1 MRLSKICRQ
10 LLGVDPLIADDVE
23 FFGNDLIFHVRPRWR
38 KPRCGGCGRKCPGY
52 DCRDLRYWRHMAM
65 GAAVVWLAYAPCRV
79 ACPDCGVRTEEVPWA
94 RHRSRF
100 TLGLEELVAY
110 LAQQMDKTAITRLLG
125 LSWRAVGSIIR
136 RIVDERLDEARFEG
150 LRVIGTDEFSYR
162 KRHRYLTVVV
172 DHEQRRVVWV
182 SRGRGADSLK
192 GLFECLGSSGRE
204 MIDTVTIDMAGG
216 YIKAVEDNLPNAEIV
231 FDRFHVQQLAS
242 KAVDEVRREE
252 VRSLDDSEAG
262 RFIKGSRYALLKS
275 PWNMTREQKQ
285 QLSEIQHNNK
295 RLYRARLLNDALADA
310 LEYRQP
316 KRARQALDEWLAW
329 ASRSQLQPFVKLART
344 IRKYKK
350 RVLAYIK
357 ERYTNAI
364 VEGMNN
370 RIRTLARR
378 AYGFHSAAALRAMI
392 FLCLGGI
399 KLNPPLPTH

>member
-52 DCRDLRYWRHMAM
+52 DRRALRYWRHMAI
-65 GAAVVWLAYAPCRV
+65 GAAVVWLAYTPRRV
-79 ACPDCGVRTEEVPWA
+79 ACPDCGICTEQVPWA

-110 LAQQMDKTAITRLLG
+110 LAQKMDKTAITRLLG
-125 LSWRAVGSIIR
+125 LSWRAVGTIIR
-136 RIVDERLDEARFEG
+136 RIVAERLDEARFEG
-150 LRVIGTDEFSYR
+150 LRVIGADEFSYR

-172 DHEQRRVVWV
+172 DHEQHRVVWA
-182 SRGRGADSLK
+182 SRGRGADSLQ
-192 GLFECLGSSGRE
+192 GLFERLGSSGRE
-204 MIDTVTIDMAGG
+204 IIETVTIDMAGG
-216 YIKAVEDNLPNAEIV
+216 YIKAVEENLPNAEIV

-242 KAVDEVRREE
+242 KAVDEVRRDE
-252 VRSLDDSEAG
+252 VRALNDSAAA

-285 QLSEIQHNNK
+285 QLSEIQHNNR

-329 ASRSQLQPFVKLART
+329 ASRSQLQPFIKLART
-344 IRKYKK
+344 IRKHKE
-350 RVLAYIK
+350 RILAYIK

-370 RIRTLARR
+370 RIRMIARR
-378 AYGFHSAAALRAMI
+378 AYGFHSADALKAMI

>member
-23 FFGNDLIFHVRPRWR
+23 LFGQDLIFHARPRWR

-52 DCRDLRYWRHMAM
+52 DRRALRYWRHMAI
-65 GAAVVWLAYAPCRV
+65 GAAVVWLAYAPRRV
-79 ACPDCGVRTEEVPWA
+79 ACPDCGICTEQVPWA

-100 TLGLEELVAY
+100 THGLEELVAY
-110 LAQQMDKTAITRLLG
+110 LAQKMDKTAITRLLG
-125 LSWRAVGSIIR
+125 LSWRAVGTIIR
-136 RIVDERLDEARFEG
+136 RIVAERLDEARFEG
-150 LRVIGTDEFSYR
+150 LRVIGADEFSYR

-172 DHEQRRVVWV
+172 DHEQHRVVWA
-182 SRGRGADSLK
+182 SRGRGADSLQ
-192 GLFECLGSSGRE
+192 GLFERLGSSGRE
-204 MIDTVTIDMAGG
+204 MIETVTIDMAGG
-216 YIKAVEDNLPNAEIV
+216 YIKAVEENLPNAEIV

-242 KAVDEVRREE
+242 KAVDEVRRDE
-252 VRSLDDSEAG
+252 VRALHDSAAA
-262 RFIKGSRYALLKS
+262 RFIKGSRYALLKN

-285 QLSEIQHNNK
+285 QLSEIQHNNR
-295 RLYRARLLNDALADA
+295 RLYRARLLNDALADT

-329 ASRSQLQPFVKLART
+329 ASRSQLQPFIKLART
-344 IRKYKK
+344 IRKHKE
-350 RVLAYIK
+350 RILAYIK

-370 RIRTLARR
+370 RIRMIARR
-378 AYGFHSAAALRAMI
+378 AYGFHSADALKSMI

>member
-38 KPRCGGCGRKCPGY
+38 KPRCGVCGRKCPGY

-79 ACPDCGVRTEEVPWA
+79 DCPNCGVCTERVPWA

-150 LRVIGTDEFSYR
+150 LRVIGADEFSYR

-182 SRGRGADSLK
+182 SRGRGADSLQ
-192 GLFECLGSSGRE
+192 GLFERLGSSGRE

-216 YIKAVEDNLPNAEIV
+216 YIKAVENNLPNAEIV

-242 KAVDEVRREE
+242 RAVDEVRREE
-252 VRSLDDSEAG
+252 VRSLDDSEAAQV
-262 RFIKGSRYALLKS
+262 IKGSRYALLKS

-344 IRKYKK
+344 IRKYKE
-350 RVLAYIK
+350 RILAYIK
-357 ERYTNAI
+357 ERYSNAI

-370 RIRTLARR
+370 RIRTIARR
-378 AYGFHSAAALRAMI
+378 AYGFHSAEALRSMI